1 MQSFF
6 FGLRIHVSKQIF
18 FVLSLFL
25 SQISFKMKQVI
36 MNKMILIL
44 MFLYC
49 SCKNS
54 NTADYDN
61 SILIDSSSIVV
72 DTISSNNKNSMDDT
86 VDNQLKRMLENRLSY
101 EEVMQSNSVED
112 YENFIEHNP
121 QHEKIENVKA
131 KLIDL
136 KFN

>member
-1 MQSFF
+1 
-6 FGLRIHVSKQIF
+6 
-18 FVLSLFL
+18 
-25 SQISFKMKQVI
+25 MKQVI
-36 MNKMILIL
+36 KNKMILIL

-54 NTADYDN
+54 NIADYDN
-61 SILIDSSSIVV
+61 SIMIDSSSIEV
-72 DTISSNNKNSMDDT
+72 DTSSSNNKNSMDDT
-86 VDNQLKRMLENRLSY
+86 IDNQLKRMQENRLSY

-131 KLIDL
+131 KLIDI
-136 KFN
+136 KTKQGKHNK